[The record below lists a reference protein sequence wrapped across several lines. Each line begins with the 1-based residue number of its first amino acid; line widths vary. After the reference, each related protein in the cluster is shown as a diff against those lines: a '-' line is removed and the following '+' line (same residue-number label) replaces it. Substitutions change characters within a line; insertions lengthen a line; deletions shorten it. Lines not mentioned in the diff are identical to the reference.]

1 VKDVIGREMT
11 PVERRILKAYDAIVA
26 LLEEPDLAPTVVAN
40 LKDAAATM
48 WVLVNEL
55 GLPRERPDDLHL

>member
-1 VKDVIGREMT
+1 VKDVLGREMT
-11 PVERRILKAYDAIVA
+11 PVERKILRAYDGLLA
-26 LLEEPDLAPTVVAN
+26 LLREEGLAPTAVAN
-40 LKDAAATM
+40 LRDAAATM